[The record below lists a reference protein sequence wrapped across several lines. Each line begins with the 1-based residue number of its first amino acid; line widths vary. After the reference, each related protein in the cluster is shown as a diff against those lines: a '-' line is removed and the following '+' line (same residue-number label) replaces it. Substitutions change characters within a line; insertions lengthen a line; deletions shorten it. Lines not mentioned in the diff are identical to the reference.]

1 MSTTIKLQAVTAENW
16 RAVGELRV
24 RDEQA
29 DYVAPNLYSLVEA
42 AYGFPGEL
50 AHLVLTP
57 LAIYTG
63 PTLVG
68 FTLYNSSPALDR
80 LFIMRLM
87 VDQHY
92 QSQGYGTAAVQLLL
106 QLFQAHPQA
115 TEAAIALRAGAGA
128 NSYNT
133 GNAAARQVYLRCG
146 FEELPTENEGEV
158 LMWRTLNPQSKPW
171 TSLWNPAWAGR

>member
-1 MSTTIKLQAVTAENW
+1 MSTIITLQAVTAENW

-57 LAIYTG
+57 LAVYAG
-63 PTLVG
+63 LTLVG
-68 FTLYNSSPALDR
+68 FTLYNSSPALNR
-80 LFIMRLM
+80 FFIMRLM
-87 VDQHY
+87 VDQRY
-92 QSQGYGTAAVQLLL
+92 QGQGYGSAAVRLLL

-115 TEAAIALRAGAGA
+115 TEAAI
-128 NSYNT
+128 SYNA
-133 GNAAARQVYLRCG
+133 GNVAARQVYLRCG

-158 LMWRTLNPQSKPW
+158 LMWRTLNPHPKPW